1 MATSEPEINIA
12 LAETLD
18 ALRANWRVSGERLG
32 RLQGSRGQ
40 PDILVTATASA
51 PVVIE
56 TEVAPAATVEDDAR
70 DRLGAALTDGSLI
83 FAAIAVRIPLR
94 FRDLEGEALR
104 NALRQTDAGLE
115 YALLAGAS
123 RDQHDRFPDAG
134 WLVGGATDLARLAY
148 QASIPLRAIENAA
161 DRLEQGVRAA
171 SERLSETIELR
182 PDVGPW
188 ISERVHQEDGVQ
200 TRRMAMAIVT
210 NALVFHANLAGSHGV
225 KHLDALRSPSGRFSK
240 MAVLDEWRNILGVN
254 YYPIFDIAHQIM
266 SQLPEGLAS
275 DVFELLSATATGLI
289 DEGVTR
295 SHDLSGV
302 VFQRLIA
309 DRKYLATFYTTP
321 SAAAILAT
329 LALPDREGESALGQF
344 KIADFSCGTGTLLS
358 AGYRRLAMLHEKQ
371 GGNAEEFHRY
381 AMEQGI
387 VGADILPM
395 SVHLAASMLASAYPT
410 KQFANTRLYTLPY
423 ARQTE
428 GHYALGSL
436 DLLSEDA
443 QIQPLFRTGAPV
455 RATGKGEERVVE
467 KLDLKPG
474 DFDLVIMNPPFTRPT
489 NHAGKRKEIPNPAFA
504 GLGTDKEEQDIMG
517 RRAKSLGRNS
527 CANGNAGL
535 ASYFIPI
542 ADKMVADSGT
552 VAMVLPLAVLQGE
565 SWQKT
570 RDLFHDNYRDVIVVS
585 IAGEKGI
592 DKSFSAETNMGEVL
606 IVAKKSNGA
615 TKDKRGVFVNL
626 TRRPKNPME
635 AEEIGEQVLRMIKAG
650 GVRTLEAGP
659 VGGSV
664 IFVGEEQVDEVLDCP
679 LVKGGQWPVAGMINL
694 GLAQAAHQLT
704 LGRIWLP
711 GLFEPAAFRLPIT
724 PLENIGRLGFLDRDI
739 NEGRGRGAFDI
750 LKHTPASPAYPTL
763 WGHKSQYE
771 RTMLVEPDS
780 EARVRA
786 GKEQRAKAIW
796 ETATRLHHNRDFGF
810 NAGALAAAFT
820 ERPALGGASWPNIIL
835 NQPDRELA
843 HMLWA
848 NSTLGCFLY
857 WWHSSKQQSA
867 RGRMPRTQAATMP
880 TLDVGALSDDQVA
893 QANALFEDLKAR
905 PMRPLNEA
913 AEDEVR
919 QELDRR
925 MLVDVLGVPSELMPS
940 IDLLRETL
948 CAEPSVHGDKKS
960 KAAAPLTRRR
970 ARSAGRA
977 RRL

>member
-32 RLQGSRGQ
+32 MLQGSRRQ

-70 DRLGAALTDGSLI
+70 SRLGAALTDGSLI
-83 FAAIAVRIPLR
+83 SAAVAVRVPSR

-104 NALRQTDAGLE
+104 GALRRTDAGLE

-123 RDQHDRFPDAG
+123 GAQYDRFPDAG
-134 WLVGGATDLARLAY
+134 WLVGGASDLARLAY

-188 ISERVHQEDGVQ
+188 IAERVHQQDGVQ

-225 KHLDALRSPSGRFSK
+225 RHLDALRNPSSGRFSK

-254 YYPIFDIAHQIM
+254 YYPIFDIAHQVM

-275 DVFELLSATATGLI
+275 DVFGLLSATATGLI

-309 DRKYLATFYTTP
+309 DRKFLATFYTTP
-321 SAAAILAT
+321 SAAAMLAA
-329 LALPDREGESALGQF
+329 LALPDREGESALGQL
-344 KIADFSCGTGTLLS
+344 KIGDFSCGTGTLLS

-371 GGNAEEFHRY
+371 GGDAEDFHRY

-395 SVHLAASMLASAYPT
+395 SVHLATSMLASAYPT
-410 KQFANTRLYTLPY
+410 EQFANTRLYTLPY
-423 ARQTE
+423 GRQGETD
-428 GHYALGSL
+428 YALGSL

-443 QIQPLFRTGAPV
+443 QIQPLFRTSAPV
-455 RATGKGEERVVE
+455 RITGTGEERVAE

-504 GLGTDKEEQDIMG
+504 GMGTDKEAQREMS
-517 RRAKSLGRNS
+517 RLSKSLGRRT
-527 CANGNAGL
+527 CASGNAGT
-535 ASYFIPI
+535 ASYFIAL
-542 ADKMVADSGT
+542 ADKMAADSGT
-552 VAMVLPLAVLQGE
+552 VAMVLPLVFLQGH
-565 SWQKT
+565 SWRKA
-570 RDLFHDNYRDVIVVS
+570 RDLFCDKYRDVIVVS

-592 DKSFSAETNMGEVL
+592 DKSFSAETDMGEVL
-606 IVAKKSNGA
+606 VIAR
-615 TKDKRGVFVNL
+615 KRGERAPGERGLFVNL
-626 TRRPKNPME
+626 VRRPRNPME
-635 AEEIGEQVLRMIKAG
+635 GEEIAEQVLRLAESG
-650 GVRTLEAGP
+650 NVRQLEEGP

-664 IFVGEEQVDEVLDCP
+664 IFVGDEQVDEVLDCP
-679 LVKGGQWPVAGMINL
+679 LVKGGQWPVAGMIDL
-694 GLAQAAHQLT
+694 GLAQSAYQLT
-704 LGRIWLP
+704 QGRLWLP
-711 GLFEPAAFRLPIT
+711 GRFEPDAFRLPIT

-739 NEGRGRGAFDI
+739 NEGGGRGAFDI
-750 LKHTPASPAYPTL
+750 LKSHPASATYPTL
-763 WGHKSQYE
+763 WGHKSEHE

-780 EARVRA
+780 EARIRA

-810 NAGALAAAFT
+810 NANSLGVAFT
-820 ERPALGGASWPNIIL
+820 EKSVLGGRAWPNIIL

-843 HMLWA
+843 HALWA

-857 WWHSSKQQSA
+857 WWHSSKQQAA
-867 RGRMPRTQAATMP
+867 RGLMPRKQAATMP
-880 TLDVGALSDDQVA
+880 TLDVGALSDGQVA
-893 QANALFEDLKAR
+893 QANAIFEDLRAK

-925 MLVDVLGVPSELMPS
+925 LLVDALGVPQELMPS
-940 IDLLRETL
+940 IDLLREKL
-948 CAEPSVHGDKKS
+948 CAEPSVHGGKKS
-960 KAAAPLTRRR
+960 KAATPPPQRSLTFP
-970 ARSAGRA
+970 
-977 RRL
+977 

>member
-32 RLQGSRGQ
+32 RLRGSRGQ

-56 TEVAPAATVEDDAR
+56 TEVIPAATVEADAR
-70 DRLGAALTDGSLI
+70 DRLGAALTDGALI
-83 FAAIAVRIPLR
+83 FAAIAVRVPRR
-94 FRDLEGEALR
+94 FRDLEAEALR
-104 NALRQTDAGLE
+104 DALRRTDAGLE

-123 RDQHDRFPDAG
+123 REQHDRFPDAG

-200 TRRMAMAIVT
+200 TRRMAMTIVT

-240 MAVLDEWRNILGVN
+240 MAVLDEWRNILDVN

-275 DVFELLSATATGLI
+275 DVFGLLSATAMGLI

-309 DRKYLATFYTTP
+309 DRKFLATFYTTP
-321 SAAAILAT
+321 SAAAMLAA
-329 LALPDREGESALGQF
+329 LALPDREGESAPGQL
-344 KIADFSCGTGTLLS
+344 KIGDFSCGTGTLLS
-358 AGYRRLAMLHEKQ
+358 AGYRRLVALRESRGGSGEDLH
-371 GGNAEEFHRY
+371 AR
-381 AMEQGI
+381 AMEEEI
-387 VGADILPM
+387 VGADIMPM
-395 SVHLAASMLASAYPT
+395 SVHLTTSMLASAYPT
-410 KQFANTRLYTLPY
+410 RQFANTRIYTLPY
-423 ARQTE
+423 GRHGETD
-428 GHYALGSL
+428 YALGSL

-443 QIQPLFRTGAPV
+443 QIQPLFRTSAPV
-455 RATGKGEERVVE
+455 RITGTGEERVVE

-504 GLGTDKEEQDIMG
+504 GLGTDKEAQREMSNL
-517 RRAKSLGRNS
+517 AKSLGRAT
-527 CANGNAGL
+527 CADGNAGT
-535 ASYFIPI
+535 ASHFIAL
-542 ADKMVADSGT
+542 ADKMAADSGT
-552 VAMVLPLAVLQGE
+552 VAMVLPLVFLQGA
-565 SWQKT
+565 SWQKA
-570 RDLFHDNYRDVIVVS
+570 RDLFRDNYRDVIVVS
-585 IAGEKGI
+585 IAGEKAI

-606 IVAKKSNGA
+606 VVAR
-615 TKDKRGVFVNL
+615 KRGDQAPGERGLFVNL
-626 TRRPKNPME
+626 VRRPRNPME
-635 AEEIGEQVLRMIKAG
+635 GEEIAEQILRMAAAG
-650 GVRTLEAGP
+650 GIRTLEAGP

-704 LGRIWLP
+704 LGRLWLP

-724 PLENIGRLGFLDRDI
+724 PLENIGRMGFLDRDI

-820 ERPALGGASWPNIIL
+820 ERGALGGASWPNIIL

-848 NSTLGCFLY
+848 NSTLGCFIY
-857 WWHSSKQQSA
+857 WWHSSKQQTA

-893 QANALFEDLKAR
+893 QANTLFEDLKAR

-948 CAEPSVHGDKKS
+948 CAEPSVHGGKKS

>member
-18 ALRANWRVSGERLG
+18 ALRANWRVSGEQLG
-32 RLQGSRGQ
+32 RTQGPRR
-40 PDILVTATASA
+40 PDILAVAHGSA

-56 TEVAPAATVEDDAR
+56 TEVVPAATVEADAR
-70 DRLGAALTDGSLI
+70 ARLGVALTDGAI
-83 FAAIAVRIPLR
+83 VNAAIAVRVPSR

-104 NALRQTDAGLE
+104 NALCRTDAGLE
-115 YALLAGAS
+115 YALLSGAAP
-123 RDQHDRFPDAG
+123 DQYDRFPDAG

-161 DRLEQGVRAA
+161 NRLQQGVIAA

-188 ISERVHQEDGVQ
+188 IAERVHQQDGLQ

-225 KHLDALRSPSGRFSK
+225 QHLDALRTTYSGRFSK
-240 MAVLDEWRNILGVN
+240 IAVLDEWRKILRVN

-275 DVFELLSATATGLI
+275 DVFELLSATAAELI

-302 VFQRLIA
+302 VFQRLIV
-309 DRKYLATFYTTP
+309 DRKFLATYYTTP
-321 SAAAILAT
+321 SAAALLAT
-329 LALPDREGESALGQF
+329 LALPDRKADYGQF

-371 GGNAEEFHRY
+371 GGNAEEFHRH

-428 GHYALGSL
+428 GHYALGSI

-455 RATGKGEERVVE
+455 RATGKGEERVAE

-489 NHAGKRKEIPNPAFA
+489 NHSGSHSNVPNPAFA
-504 GLGTDKEEQDIMG
+504 GLGTDEEGQDIMAK
-517 RRAKSLGRNS
+517 RAKSLARGTCGS
-527 CANGNAGL
+527 GNAGL

-542 ADKMVADSGT
+542 ADKMAADSGT
-552 VAMVLPLAVLQGE
+552 VAMVLPLVFLQGH
-565 SWQKT
+565 SWQKA
-570 RDLFHDNYRDVIVVS
+570 RDLFRGKYRDVIVVS
-585 IAGEKGI
+585 IAGERGI
-592 DKSFSAETNMGEVL
+592 DKSFSAETDMGEVL
-606 IVAKKSNGA
+606 IVARKSGDDA
-615 TKDKRGVFVNL
+615 SGERGLFVNL
-626 TRRPKNPME
+626 VRRPRNPME
-635 AEEIGEQVLRMIKAG
+635 GEEIAEQVLRLAESRS
-650 GVRTLEAGP
+650 VNQLEAGP

-679 LVKGGQWPVAGMINL
+679 LVKGGQWPVAGMIDL
-694 GLAQAAHQLT
+694 GLAQTAHQLAH
-704 LGRIWLP
+704 GRLWLP
-711 GLFEPAAFRLPIT
+711 RLSEADIPMLPIT
-724 PLENIGRLGFLDRDI
+724 QLENIGSLGFLHRDI
-739 NEGRGRGAFDI
+739 NEGGRRGAFDI
-750 LKHTPASPAYPTL
+750 RRPHRASSAYPTL
-763 WGHKSQYE
+763 WGHESAYD
-771 RTMLVEPDS
+771 RTMLIEPDS
-780 EARVRA
+780 EARIRA
-786 GKEQRAKAIW
+786 GKHQRAMEIW
-796 ETATRLHHNRDFGF
+796 ATATRLHHNADFGF
-810 NAGALAAAFT
+810 SANALSIAFT
-820 ERPALGGASWPNIIL
+820 EEPALGGRAWPNIIL
-835 NQPDRELA
+835 NQPDREKA
-843 HMLWA
+843 HALWA

-857 WWHSSKQQSA
+857 WWHSSKQQSG
-867 RGRMPRTQAATMP
+867 RGLMPKRQAATMP
-880 TLDVGALSDDQVA
+880 TLDVDALSGDQVA
-893 QANALFEDLKAR
+893 QANAIFDDLKTR

-925 MLVDVLGVPSELMPS
+925 LLVDVLGVPSELMPS
-940 IDLLRETL
+940 VDLLRRQL
-948 CAEPSVHGDKKS
+948 CAEPSIYGTKKT
-960 KAAAPLTRRR
+960 KAAAPSPQRRMR
-970 ARSAGRA
+970 FP
-977 RRL
+977 

>member
-83 FAAIAVRIPLR
+83 FAAIAVRVPRR

-161 DRLEQGVRAA
+161 DRLQQGVTAA

-188 ISERVHQEDGVQ
+188 IAERVHQQDGVQ
-200 TRRMAMAIVT
+200 TRRMAMTIVT

-225 KHLDALRSPSGRFSK
+225 KHLDALRNPSSGRFSK

-489 NHAGKRKEIPNPAFA
+489 NHAGRHGNVPNPAFA

-565 SWQKT
+565 SWQKA

-664 IFVGEEQVDEVLDCP
+664 IFVGEEEVDEAIDCP
-679 LVKGGQWPVAGMINL
+679 LPKGGQWSAAGIVDL
-694 GLAQAAHQLT
+694 GLAQTAYQLT
-704 LGRIWLP
+704 LGRLWLP
-711 GLFEPAAFRLPIT
+711 RLGEADAPMLPIT
-724 PLENIGRLGFLDRDI
+724 KLENIGRLGFLHRDI
-739 NEGRGRGAFDI
+739 NGGGGRGAFDI
-750 LKHTPASPAYPTL
+750 SRPGRVSATYPTL
-763 WGHKSQYE
+763 WGHESVYD
-771 RTMLVEPDS
+771 RTMLIEPDS
-780 EARVRA
+780 EARIRT
-786 GKEQRAKAIW
+786 GKEQRAQEIW
-796 ETATRLHHNRDFGF
+796 ATANRLHHNADFGF
-810 NAGALAAAFT
+810 SANALSVAFT
-820 ERPALGGASWPNIIL
+820 ANPALGGASWPNIIL
-835 NQPDRELA
+835 KQPDRERA
-843 HMLWA
+843 HALWA

-867 RGRMPRTQAATMP
+867 RGRMPRTQAASMP
-880 TLDVGALSDDQVA
+880 TLNIGALSGDQVA
-893 QANALFEDLKAR
+893 QADAIFDDLKTR

-925 MLVDVLGVPSELMPS
+925 LLVDVLGVPSELMPS
-940 IDLLRETL
+940 IDLLRLKL
-948 CAEPSVHGDKKS
+948 CAEPSVHGGKKS
-960 KAAAPLTRRR
+960 KAAAPL
-970 ARSAGRA
+970 SQ
-977 RRL
+977 RRLTFS

>member
-56 TEVAPAATVEDDAR
+56 TEVIPAATVEDDAR

-83 FAAIAVRIPLR
+83 FAAIAVRVPLR

-104 NALRQTDAGLE
+104 DALRRADAGLE

-123 RDQHDRFPDAG
+123 RDQYDRFPDAG

-200 TRRMAMAIVT
+200 TRRMAMTIVT

-240 MAVLDEWRNILGVN
+240 MAVLDEWRNILDVN

-275 DVFELLSATATGLI
+275 DVFGLLSATATGLI

-309 DRKYLATFYTTP
+309 DRKFLATFYTTP
-321 SAAAILAT
+321 SAAALLAT
-329 LALPDREGESALGQF
+329 LALPDRQADYGQF

-410 KQFANTRLYTLPY
+410 RQFANTRLYTLPY
-423 ARQTE
+423 AKQTG

-489 NHAGKRKEIPNPAFA
+489 NHSGSHSDIPNPAFA
-504 GLGTDKEEQDIMG
+504 GLGTDEEGQDIMG
-517 RRAKSLGRNS
+517 KRAKSLVRGT
-527 CANGNAGL
+527 CGDGNAGL
-535 ASYFIPI
+535 ASYFIAL

-552 VAMVLPLAVLQGE
+552 TAVVLPLAVLQGE
-565 SWQKT
+565 SWQKV
-570 RDLFHDNYRDVIVVS
+570 RDLFFDAYSNVIVVS
-585 IAGEKGI
+585 IAGEKSR
-592 DKSFSAETNMGEVL
+592 DKSFSADTAMGEAL
-606 IVAKKSNGA
+606 IIARKRNGA
-615 TKDKRGVFVNL
+615 TQNKRGIFVNL
-626 TRRPKNPME
+626 VRRPKNPME
-635 AEEIGEQVLRMIKAG
+635 GEEIGEQVLRMVAAG
-650 GVRTLEAGP
+650 GIRTLEAGP
-659 VGGSV
+659 SGGSV

-679 LVKGGQWPVAGMINL
+679 LVKGAQWSAAGIIDL
-694 GLAQAAHQLT
+694 ELAQTAYQLAF
-704 LGRIWLP
+704 GRLWLP
-711 GLFEPAAFRLPIT
+711 TLSEEDAPMLPIT
-724 PLENIGRLGFLDRDI
+724 RLENIGRLGFLHRDI
-739 NEGRGRGAFDI
+739 NGGGGRGAFDI
-750 LKHTPASPAYPTL
+750 SGPCSASASYPTL
-763 WGHKSQYE
+763 WKHDAIRQ
-771 RTMLVEPDS
+771 RAMIVEPDS
-780 EARVRA
+780 EARIRE
-786 GKEQRAKAIW
+786 GKRQRALQIW
-796 ETATRLHHNRDFGF
+796 GSRSRTHHNPDFRF
-810 NAGALAAAFT
+810 NSQVGPVAFT
-820 ERPALGGASWPNIIL
+820 EHPTLGGSSWPNIIL
-835 NQPDRELA
+835 NQTDREMA
-843 HMLWA
+843 HVLWA

-857 WWHSSKQQSA
+857 WWHSSKQQSG
-867 RGRMPRTQAATMP
+867 RGLMPRTQAATMP

-925 MLVDVLGVPSELMPS
+925 LLVDVLGVPLELVPS
-940 IDLLRETL
+940 IELLRLKL
-948 CAEPSVHGDKKS
+948 CAEPSVHGGKKS
-960 KAAAPLTRRR
+960 KAAAP
-970 ARSAGRA
+970 SSQ
-977 RRL
+977 RRLTFS

>member
-83 FAAIAVRIPLR
+83 FAAIAVRVPLR

-200 TRRMAMAIVT
+200 TRRMAMTIVT

-321 SAAAILAT
+321 SAAAMLAT
-329 LALPDREGESALGQF
+329 LALPDRQADYGQF

-489 NHAGKRKEIPNPAFA
+489 NHAGRHGNVPNPAFA

-565 SWQKT
+565 SWQKA

-615 TKDKRGVFVNL
+615 IKDKRGVFVNL

-679 LVKGGQWPVAGMINL
+679 LVRGGQWPVAGMINL
-694 GLAQAAHQLT
+694 GLAQAAYQLT
-704 LGRIWLP
+704 LGRLWLP

-724 PLENIGRLGFLDRDI
+724 PLENIGRMGFLDRDI

-763 WGHKSQYE
+763 WGHKSRYE

-919 QELDRR
+919 QGLDRR
-925 MLVDVLGVPSELMPS
+925 MLVDILGVPSELMPS

-970 ARSAGRA
+970 AGSAGRA